1 MKALFT
7 TTLLVMIC
15 SLTAWAQ
22 VEIISVPQMGQG
34 LAQEGDNLYISAS
47 TKIYKVDISAATP
60 EATLIL
66 ENLNYISA
74 LAVHGTNLYMG
85 NFDKI
90 FVVDLTASPLVVKE
104 IATDLRY
111 VSDLLVDGDDM
122 YVAEQN
128 GSKISKFDITEA
140 SPNIVDVITDIGAP
154 TGLVKIANSLYVT
167 RYGVRKVS
175 KVDLTTSPVVYE
187 DIVST
192 DEAPAGIA
200 AIGNYLFY
208 SEFDGDEG
216 GKGKISKI
224 DVTEAS
230 PSPEQLV
237 SGFDAVWSMM
247 SRGCQVFYADRSQ
260 RKIFALSSE
269 ALDKTT
275 TTMDATI
282 TANQVGVTYQW
293 INCADDS
300 PIEGETGQSYKAST
314 SGDYAV
320 IINSGGCIDTSDCV
334 NLTIV
339 GLDEAVMAQVV
350 SVYPN
355 PIEDVVNVDLGGLS
369 NVSLNVFDARGQLVH
384 SQQQINTSN
393 YKFDLTGAAPGVYI
407 IELSAQNVRQQH
419 RLMVK

>member
-1 MKALFT
+1 M
-7 TTLLVMIC
+7 C
-15 SLTAWAQ
+15 GLTWAQ
-22 VEIISVPQMGQG
+22 VEIISVPQIGQG
-34 LAQEGDNLYISAS
+34 MAQEGDNLYISAS
-47 TKIYKVDISAATP
+47 TKIYMVDLSAATP

-104 IATDLRY
+104 IATDLSY

-140 SPNIVDVITDIGAP
+140 SPNIVDVITDLSAP

-167 RYGVRKVS
+167 RYGVSKVS
-175 KVDLTTSPVVYE
+175 KIDLTASPVVYE

-192 DEAPAGIA
+192 DETPAGIA
-200 AIGNYLFY
+200 AIGNYVY
-208 SEFDGDEG
+208 YAEFNGDEG
-216 GKGKISKI
+216 GQGKISKI
-224 DVTEAS
+224 DVTEAI
-230 PSPEQLV
+230 PSPEVLV
-237 SGFDAVWSMM
+237 SGLDEVWSMM
-247 SRGCQVFYADRSQ
+247 SKGCQVFYADQSQ

-269 ALDKTT
+269 GLDKTT
-275 TTMDATI
+275 TTLNAMI
-282 TANQVGVTYQW
+282 TANQVGATYQW
-293 INCADDS
+293 INCADNS
-300 PIEGETGQSYKAST
+300 PIDGETEQSYTANT

-339 GLDEAVMAQVV
+339 GQNDVV
-350 SVYPN
+350 TGGSVAVYPN
-355 PIEDVVNVDLGGLS
+355 PSEDVVNVDLGAFS
-369 NVSLNVFDARGQLVH
+369 NVTLTVFDVRGQLVY

-393 YKFDLTGAAPGVYI
+393 YTFDVAGAAPGVYI
-407 IELSAQNVRQQH
+407 IELSAQNERLQH